1 MTPPT
6 TRPVPPQLSIT
17 LLNFSADD
25 PGSWEP
31 LLARAEA
38 ADRAGVDRVVVVD
51 HVVFG
56 EALDDYAR
64 PELGGQQG
72 GRQPTGPDGHW
83 LEPLTVLAAV
93 APRTTACAWPPASW
107 WPRSG
112 ARWSSPR
119 PWRRSTC

>member
-1 MTPPT
+1 MTPVT
-6 TRPVPPQLSIT
+6 PQLSIT

-64 PELGGQQG
+64 PELGGQEG

-93 APRTTACAWPPASW
+93 AGAHRPRAAGHRHPGGRAPAAGG
-107 WPRSG
+107 PRQD
-112 ARWSSPR
+112 R
-119 PWRRSTC
+119 WRRSTC